1 MPKITRYGGASNAA
15 AGLSIVGATWTDGED
30 ADEWATG
37 PADPPTGD
45 AVTPEEESSPG
56 TSSTTSSEKPSSDS
70 EPSKSSPRK
79 RARTTA
85 SRSSQPLTGD
95 SSAASTDGGPTAAGD
110 RGQA

>member
-37 PADPPTGD
+37 PAVLPAGD
-45 AVTPEEESSPG
+45 TVTPEEESSPG
-56 TSSTTSSEKPSSDS
+56 TSSTTSSEKLSSDS

-85 SRSSQPLTGD
+85 SRSEPAPTAD
-95 SSAASTDGGPTAAGD
+95 SSAPSTDGDPTAADDG
-110 RGQA
+110 GPA